1 MDLTIAASELAKGTD
16 KSQGASI
23 KPKYLSNTF
32 S

>member
-23 KPKYLSNTF
+23 NIKTIHR
-32 S
+32 